1 MSSTGTSSA
10 VRNDS
15 SEQRIQSQDGTV
27 PRVGRLFA
35 VAVQKVFP
43 ADDGGGV
50 RAFICP
56 TCSHVAQSR
65 VIGKFV
71 QNLLC
76 EPTAEFALLKCSSP
90 ECQAPV
96 VQVRE
101 DFGGGF
107 EADTPGVYFPTPRRL
122 NPAIPEELR
131 DEFSEARTCFEAK
144 AHRASVMMARHALE
158 RTCHMNG
165 ATKGTLQAKL
175 ETLEKQGTIS
185 GDLTEWA
192 DLLRLTGN
200 AGSHDDDDVSPED
213 AKDMLDFTEAL
224 LNHLYVLRARFDEF
238 KARRQQKTAPNSV

>member
-1 MSSTGTSSA
+1 VA
-10 VRNDS
+10 
-15 SEQRIQSQDGTV
+15 EQRGPV
-27 PRVGRLFA
+27 E
-35 VAVQKVFP
+35 
-43 ADDGGGV
+43 DDDI

-56 TCSHVAQSR
+56 SCSQVASSR
-65 VIGKFV
+65 VIGRFV
-71 QNLLC
+71 QNVSW
-76 EPTAEFALLKCSSP
+76 EPPAEFALLACSSA

-101 DFGGGF
+101 DFGGGY
-107 EADTPGVYFPTPRRL
+107 ELDTPGIYFPTPRRL

-131 DEFSEARTCFEAK
+131 AEFSEARTCFDAK
-144 AHRASVMMARHALE
+144 AYRASVMMARHALE

-165 ATKGTLQAKL
+165 ATKGTLQTKL
-175 ETLEKQGTIS
+175 EALEKQGTIS

-238 KARRQQKTAPNSV
+238 KARRQQKASPNNT